1 MKNARAEPGAPER
14 ARSVRRPA
22 LIREHLHPLRWL
34 EKFVDRVVP
43 ILLII
48 LAVVVVLENPFWT
61 IADLHPYRDQLFTF
75 DTLLVIFL
83 AADLIFKWYH
93 IRNLKTFVR
102 LYWLELIAVFP
113 FYLVFR
119 LYVLSVEFARA
130 GEQAQRAIHQ
140 AILTREAG
148 LLKEAEFFQSAE
160 KILREEGFTSRLFRS
175 IVRLYRI
182 ISWRLQSAFHYL
194 TKASFRHKIK
204 DGGSAEKLV
213 ALENKKSKRQKSKK
227 SKKKR

>member
-1 MKNARAEPGAPER
+1 MKK
-14 ARSVRRPA
+14 RPQKKKPV
-22 LIREHLHPLRWL
+22 LIKEHLHPLRRV

-48 LAVVVVLENPFWT
+48 LAVVVILENPFWSLV
-61 IADLHPYRDQLFTF
+61 DLHTYRSQLFIF

-83 AADLIFKWYH
+83 AADLTFKWWH

-113 FYLVFR
+113 FYLFFR
-119 LYVLSVEFARA
+119 IYILSVEFARA

-160 KILREEGFTSRLFRS
+160 KILREEGFASRLLRS
-175 IVRLYRI
+175 IVRVYRI
-182 ISWRLQSAFHYL
+182 VAWRLESAYHYM
-194 TKASFRHKIK
+194 TKASFRHKLK
-204 DGGSAEKLV
+204 EGQNPGGLV
-213 ALENKKSKRQKSKK
+213 AKER
-227 SKKKR
+227 KKRKSSSRERNKR

>member
-1 MKNARAEPGAPER
+1 MEKRAPSYKEAAPR
-14 ARSVRRPA
+14 KRPV
-22 LIREHLHPLRWL
+22 LIREHQHPLRWL

-48 LAVVVVLENPFWT
+48 LAVVVVLENPFWSL
-61 IADLHPYRDQLFTF
+61 ADLHLYRNQLFIF
-75 DTLLVIFL
+75 DSLLVIFL
-83 AADLIFKWYH
+83 AADLTFKWYH

-102 LYWLELIAVFP
+102 LYWLEMIAVFP
-113 FYLVFR
+113 FYLFFR

-160 KILREEGFTSRLFRS
+160 KVLREEGFISRLFRT

-182 ISWRLQSAFHYL
+182 ISWRLQSALHYMI
-194 TKASFRHKIK
+194 KASFRHKLK
-204 DGGSAEKLV
+204 DGASAEKLV
-213 ALENKKSKRQKSKK
+213 AIKNKKSKRQRNEKSKK
-227 SKKKR
+227 RK